1 MGFKCVP
8 YLGLYIDEHLTF
20 EEGSKIL
27 SDSAGRALGAV
38 LNITR
43 FCRDLGYRAFTQLF
57 NSCVCPVADYAAGV
71 WGFSKHST
79 RDVTQDRAMRYFL
92 GVHKLAPKLAV
103 AGDMGWEPPGVRRK
117 GEMVRLWNRLIAMP
131 DSRLTKQIFLWD
143 ISTGNAWSNKIECV
157 FEETGLQHI
166 FRNKLKCN
174 IAHIKSIL
182 FDTYKKK
189 WADDIWLKPK
199 LRTYCLLKSG
209 YHPELYVTLN
219 LTRIQRSIC
228 AQYRYGILPLP

>member
-1 MGFKCVP
+1 
-8 YLGLYIDEHLTF
+8 
-20 EEGSKIL
+20 
-27 SDSAGRALGAV
+27 
-38 LNITR
+38 
-43 FCRDLGYRAFTQLF
+43 
-57 NSCVCPVADYAAGV
+57 
-71 WGFSKHST
+71 
-79 RDVTQDRAMRYFL
+79 
-92 GVHKLAPKLAV
+92 
-103 AGDMGWEPPGVRRK
+103 
-117 GEMVRLWNRLIAMP
+117 MVRLWNRLIAMP

-182 FDTYKKK
+182 FDTYKQK
-189 WADDIWLKPK
+189 WADEIWLKPK

-228 AQYRYGILPLP
+228 AQYRCGILPLALETGRFHSIPEDERKCQLCDLFEIENETHFLFHCPLYHNHRQKLFGKIPDCRDLLSFSDESNLSFLFNNHVFPLAAFLSDAYQTRKSTLFSVR